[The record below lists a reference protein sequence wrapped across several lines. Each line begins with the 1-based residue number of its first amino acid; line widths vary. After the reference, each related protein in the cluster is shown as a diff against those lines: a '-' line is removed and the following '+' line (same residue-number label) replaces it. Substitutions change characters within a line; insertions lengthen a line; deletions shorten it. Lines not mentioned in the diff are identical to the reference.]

1 MTKLTAKQD
10 LFCREFII
18 DLNATQAA
26 VRAGYSER
34 TARITA
40 SRLLSNVNIA
50 SRINELKEK
59 REKKVGIDAQWV
71 LERAVELH
79 NICVKEKEY
88 NAANKSLEIV
98 GKHISVNAFDNKV
111 TLAGDPNKPL
121 ITRVERV
128 IVDPK
133 NSDS

>member
-1 MTKLTAKQD
+1 MSKLTAKQD

-26 VRAGYSER
+26 IRAGYSKK
-34 TARITA
+34 TAGSVGSENLQKPEIQ
-40 SRLLSNVNIA
+40 
-50 SRINELKEK
+50 SRINDLKAK

-111 TLAGDPNKPL
+111 TLAGDPSKPL

-133 NSDS
+133 D